1 MWGVP
6 WQWLL
11 QGAFWVGVVVV
22 VATVALGT
30 LGALAAADRRSRWIA
45 GSIMLA
51 WAGVTA
57 GWLSLALPPALD
69 EGNAYQL
76 MPWVVLSLAP
86 ALLIIVGCANGSSGS
101 RHPSLGLAI
110 AQIAQTRRSDTAEVS
125 ETGQG
130 SDPWPWLVAGVII
143 AVAGPSEVIVLYLI
157 VFLLLRR

>member
-6 WQWLL
+6 WLSLL
-11 QGAFWVGVVVV
+11 QGAFWVGVVLVV
-22 VATVALGT
+22 TIVAFGT

-45 GSIMLA
+45 GGIMLA

-57 GWLSLALPPALD
+57 GWLSLALPPALE

-76 MPWVVLSLAP
+76 VPWVVLSLAP

-110 AQIAQTRRSDTAEVS
+110 AQIAQTRRSDTAEVG
-125 ETGQG
+125 EAGQRN
-130 SDPWPWLVAGVII
+130 DPWLWIVAGAII
-143 AVAGPSEVIVLYLI
+143 AVTGPSEVFALYLI
-157 VFLLLRR
+157 VFLLLMR